1 MKSDVLSHHEDQASE
16 TETMRELWS
25 CLHKPPIQI
34 SGSVFVTYSTP
45 ARLFQYCE
53 AGEQWRPAATP
64 PDRSSSL
71 APTIVRRRVRSFL
84 CVQRSRL
91 PDRGRSCPS

>member
-1 MKSDVLSHHEDQASE
+1 MCFRTTKVEHPKLNRCVNCGVVCINPDPD
-16 TETMRELWS
+16 LW
-25 CLHKPPIQI
+25 I
-34 SGSVFVTYSTP
+34 GVRDYSTP